1 MTGPLPVHWES
12 AMRELRRAWGLFGP
26 APTTVSDWETAIE
39 AMASVMSRAKAAG
52 GWRAGRAD
60 LLHTAGRGGDELVHS
75 NVLSWLLSPSARH
88 GWGPAFLVDLVKETW
103 GVPLNGA
110 DMASVRREVHRST
123 NTRKRIADVIVTAGG
138 TRLVIEN
145 KVYSDESKNQCE
157 DLYRL
162 WIRPSPGQPTE
173 AREVRFVLLS
183 RHGRMPWSA
192 GEEARGRWRGLS
204 YRWVVR
210 WLEENMG
217 RVTSPVARLAAEAVS
232 CHGSPAQRLHTN
244 SSRAV
249 GPRPAGRVSSPNPEV
264 P

>member
-145 KVYSDESKNQCE
+145 KVYSDEDDHQCE

-162 WIRPSPGQPTE
+162 WTASLDDGDLPEQ
-173 AREVRFVLLS
+173 VLFVLLS
-183 RHGRMPWSA
+183 RHGRKPWSVDTV
-192 GEEARGRWRGLS
+192 EADASWKGLRWE
-204 YRWVVR
+204 WVER
-210 WLEENMG
+210 WLRDNVHEID
-217 RVTSPVARLAAEAVS
+217 SAVARSTVVQYIASL
-232 CHGSPAQRLHTN
+232 
-244 SSRAV
+244 
-249 GPRPAGRVSSPNPEV
+249 RPMTRSARS
-264 P
+264 